1 MIFWR
6 EFSCATGYSIVVQ
19 TQNSGTQ
26 EKRSLGTERLSIKA
40 ERERERVREKES
52 R

>member
-6 EFSCATGYSIVVQ
+6 ELSYATGYSIVVQ
-19 TQNSGTQ
+19 TQRSSTQ

-40 ERERERVREKES
+40 ERERERERE
-52 R
+52 